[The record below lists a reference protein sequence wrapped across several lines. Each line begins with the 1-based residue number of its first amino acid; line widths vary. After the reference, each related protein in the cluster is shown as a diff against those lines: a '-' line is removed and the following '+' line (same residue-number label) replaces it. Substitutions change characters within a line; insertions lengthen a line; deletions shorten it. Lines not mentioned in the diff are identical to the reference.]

1 MTTPATTSATTPG
14 GFPVAHHAD
23 DAPLLAITVDDSACD
38 PNDLAQCGG
47 VEVTAA
53 ADVRWDDLVD
63 RAVAS
68 GWPGFELLHGAAA
81 TVADAVRDNVARHGQ
96 AVADVVASVRA
107 VDRTDGARRSFAFA
121 ECDFV
126 PGGSRLAE
134 RLPDGG
140 LRHEILDVSFL
151 LRQGD
156 LTAPIRDADLA
167 RTLGVEP
174 GARVPLADAARLV
187 R

>member
-1 MTTPATTSATTPG
+1 MTTSATTPG
-14 GFPVAHHAD
+14 GFPVAHHAPGS
-23 DAPLLAITVDDSACD
+23 PLPAITVDDSACA

-47 VEVTAA
+47 VEITSA
-53 ADVRWDDLVD
+53 ADVRWNDLVD

-68 GWPGFELLHGAAA
+68 AWPGFELLHGAAA
-81 TVADAVRDNVARHGQ
+81 TVADAVRDNVARYGQ

-121 ECDFV
+121 ECGFV

-140 LRHEILDVSFL
+140 FRYEILDVAFL

-156 LTAPIRDADLA
+156 LTAPIRDDDLA
-167 RTLGVEP
+167 RALGVEP
-174 GARVPLADAARLV
+174 GTRVPLADAARLV
-187 R
+187 P